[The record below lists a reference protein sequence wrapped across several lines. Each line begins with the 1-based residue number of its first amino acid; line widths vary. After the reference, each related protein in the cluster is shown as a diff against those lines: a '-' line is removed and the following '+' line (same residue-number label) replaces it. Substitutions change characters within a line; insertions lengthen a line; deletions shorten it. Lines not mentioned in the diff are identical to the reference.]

1 MARRL
6 ITLVG
11 GTLGFLLV
19 PAMTALAQT
28 YPPTGEPPGGGG
40 NGGTGDPSLP
50 FTGAS
55 LSVGVVLVAGLLLA
69 GVALLFVARRR
80 RRTAATA

>member
-1 MARRL
+1 MTRRL

-11 GTLGFLLV
+11 GTLGFLLA

-40 NGGTGDPSLP
+40 NGGTDPLP

-69 GVALLFVARRR
+69 GIALLFVARRR
-80 RRTAATA
+80 RRTAATI